1 MPCTYERPH
10 AQGSSDPQ
18 RRACAH
24 CVNSPR
30 YYEGDPVSECV
41 MAIESELRVSQQTTD
56 IQRSRAQGAFR
67 HAQLTRPPRGAW
79 ASEPRIH
86 ADYAW
91 DWPRVATR
99 AVRDAVRE
107 SAVACDTAGHR
118 RICVHLIILIS
129 RRRLSDHWR
138 PAPLRPQPV
147 RQALISA
154 PARLKSAC
162 HLGIV
167 SGDHLGGSA
176 ARGRLGIISTSSR
189 HHLGI
194 ISASSRLVRWA
205 RLPTATKRRGRSEAG
220 GVKSS
225 YVKASQ
231 VEVKQPSRG
240 VAQRLGECSQVM
252 SRQGEPNHVKSRL
265 PSAPRRS
272 LH

>member
-176 ARGRLGIISTSSR
+176 ARG
-189 HHLGI
+189 HLGI
-194 ISASSRLVRWA
+194 ISAGQIGSPAHSNQAEGSLRGWGSQVKLRQVKSSRGQ
-205 RLPTATKRRGRSEAG
+205 ATEQRGRSEAWR
-220 GVKSS
+220 VTSCH
-225 YVKASQ
+225 VT
-231 VEVKQPSRG
+231 SR
-240 VAQRLGECSQVM
+240 
-252 SRQGEPNHVKSRL
+252 
-265 PSAPRRS
+265 
-272 LH
+272 